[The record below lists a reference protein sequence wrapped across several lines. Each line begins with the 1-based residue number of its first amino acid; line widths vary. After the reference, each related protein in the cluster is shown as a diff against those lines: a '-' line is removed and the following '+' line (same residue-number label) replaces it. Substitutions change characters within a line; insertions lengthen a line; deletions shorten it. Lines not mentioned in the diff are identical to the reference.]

1 MPEAVH
7 ILFRAC
13 PRLRDRPHAGAGPAA
28 ETADPVRRR
37 YGLGSSYSAW
47 LSGRLGVTVTTI
59 DHENS
64 NGCTEIAI
72 YDVILVALSVC
83 DDPNGWHHDSADCG
97 EDKAGVPDRAPSD
110 QSGRAGRA
118 ESQEGR
124 RWVQNRVPDAG
135 CLHDPPA
142 CDGESRSPSDARLPG
157 LPRRRSARTPK
168 FCRTRSA
175 RPATWCWLPI
185 RTNTSC
191 RC

>member
-7 ILFRAC
+7 ILVRAC
-13 PRLRDRPHAGAGPAA
+13 PRLREDRPRWCRSRRTP
-28 ETADPVRRR
+28 DQVRP
-37 YGLGSSYSAW
+37 LGSSYSAW
-47 LSGRLGVTVTTI
+47 LLGRLGVTVTTI

-64 NGCTEIAI
+64 NGCREIAI

-124 RWVQNRVPDAG
+124 RW
-135 CLHDPPA
+135 
-142 CDGESRSPSDARLPG
+142 
-157 LPRRRSARTPK
+157 
-168 FCRTRSA
+168 
-175 RPATWCWLPI
+175 
-185 RTNTSC
+185 
-191 RC
+191 